1 MVWLF
6 RITVSCVLE
15 YSINQPFLVYMLII
29 PQIWENEK
37 KNRRLGGNLYLVALS
52 TVDFGTVTLIS
63 LSETLPS
70 MIA

>member
-6 RITVSCVLE
+6 RIIVSCVLE
-15 YSINQPFLVYMLII
+15 YSINQPLLVYMLII

-52 TVDFGTVTLIS
+52 TVDFGTFTLIS